1 MSTSLLLELTCLTH
15 GHDSGFSLLCD
26 LDSVL
31 AVILMVHVFYFLF
44 LHNGTQVYARFLF
57 VEPVSRTGFMIS
69 NWVEDSWVEICVQ
82 VLSEVFSDESLEV
95 SVVLYDCCC

>member
-1 MSTSLLLELTCLTH
+1 M
-15 GHDSGFSLLCD
+15 
-26 LDSVL
+26 
-31 AVILMVHVFYFLF
+31 AHVYF
-44 LHNGTQVYARFLF
+44 RFLF

-82 VLSEVFSDESLEV
+82 VLPEVFSDESLEA

>member
-1 MSTSLLLELTCLTH
+1 M
-15 GHDSGFSLLCD
+15 
-26 LDSVL
+26 
-31 AVILMVHVFYFLF
+31 AHVYF
-44 LHNGTQVYARFLF
+44 RFLF

-82 VLSEVFSDESLEV
+82 VLSEVFSDESLEA